1 MGLKATTVRM
11 SEDLW
16 ELLEEEAA
24 RQGVSAAHVVRDSVL
39 LRLGHLS
46 AARGDSDAQM
56 TIEQLA
62 RRSLQQPRHYE
73 SDNHT
78 TSLREPRRLAA
89 VRATGLV
96 DGPSDPGLD
105 TLARLCA
112 KLLDV
117 PIALISLIEA
127 DRQLFAASCGLPQP
141 WAGERQTRL
150 SHSFC
155 QHVVVSRQPFLVSD
169 AREHPLVRE
178 NLAIRDLGVIAY
190 AGIPL
195 TTPDDDVLG
204 SFCAIDNKPRI
215 WTKADLDILSDFAE
229 SAIAYIDQGAE
240 ALKARQP

>member
-1 MGLKATTVRM
+1 MGLKATTLRM

-16 ELLEEEAA
+16 DLLEQEAA

-62 RRSLQQPRHYE
+62 DRSLQERRRYE
-73 SDNHT
+73 GETHAR
-78 TSLREPRRLAA
+78 SLREPRRLAA

-96 DGPSDPGLD
+96 DGPPDPGLD

-117 PIALISLIEA
+117 PVALISLVES
-127 DRQLFAASCGLPQP
+127 DRQFFSASCGLPQP

-155 QHVVVSRQPFLVSD
+155 QHVVVSRQPFVVSD

-195 TTPDDDVLG
+195 TTPEDEVLG
-204 SFCAIDNKPRI
+204 SFCAIDNKPRT
-215 WTKADLDILSDFAE
+215 WTKADLETLGDFAQ
-229 SAIAYIDQGAE
+229 SAMAYIDQRPE
-240 ALKARQP
+240 ATTTRRP

>member
-16 ELLEEEAA
+16 ELLEGEAA
-24 RQGVSAAHVVRDSVL
+24 RQGVSAAHLVRDCVL

-62 RRSLQQPRHYE
+62 RRSLDERRHYDSE
-73 SDNHT
+73 AHT
-78 TSLREPRRLAA
+78 AYVREPRRLAA

-96 DGPSDPGLD
+96 DGPADAGLE

-117 PIALISLIEA
+117 PVALISLVEA
-127 DRQLFAASCGLPQP
+127 DRQFFAASCGLPQP

-155 QHVVVSRQPFLVSD
+155 QHVVVSQQPFVVTD
-169 AREHPLVRE
+169 AREHPLVRDS
-178 NLAIRDLGVIAY
+178 LAIRDLGVIAY

-195 TTPDDDVLG
+195 TTPDDEVLG
-204 SFCAIDNKPRI
+204 SFCAIDSKPRV
-215 WTKADLDILSDFAE
+215 WTKADLDVLRDFAQ
-229 SAIAYIDQGAE
+229 SAVAYIDRRTVAS
-240 ALKARQP
+240 KARER

>member
-46 AARGDSDAQM
+46 AARGDGDAQM

-62 RRSLQQPRHYE
+62 RRSLQEPRE
-73 SDNHT
+73 SETHA

-117 PIALISLIEA
+117 PVALISLVEA
-127 DRQLFAASCGLPQP
+127 DRQFFAASCGLPHP

-155 QHVVVSRQPFLVSD
+155 QHVVVSREPFVVSD
-169 AREHPLVRE
+169 ARENPLVRE

-195 TTPDDDVLG
+195 TAPDGEVLG
-204 SFCAIDNKPRI
+204 SFCAIDDKPRI
-215 WTKADLDILSDFAE
+215 WTKADLDVLSDFAE
-229 SAIAYIDQGAE
+229 SAIAYIDQGA
-240 ALKARQP
+240 AAFKARHP

>member
-16 ELLEEEAA
+16 ELLEEEAG

-46 AARGDSDAQM
+46 AARGDSGAQM

-62 RRSLQQPRHYE
+62 RRSLQEQRHY
-73 SDNHT
+73 DGDAHGT
-78 TSLREPRRLAA
+78 ALREPRRLDA

-96 DGPSDPGLD
+96 DGPPDPGLE

-117 PIALISLIEA
+117 PVALISLVDP
-127 DRQLFAASCGLPQP
+127 DRQFFAASCGLPEP
-141 WAGERQTRL
+141 WGGERQTRRAP
-150 SHSFC
+150 SFC
-155 QHVVVSRQPFLVSD
+155 QHVVSSRQPFVVSD
-169 AREHPLVRE
+169 AREHPLVRD

-195 TTPDDDVLG
+195 TTRDDDVLG
-204 SFCAIDNKPRI
+204 SFCAIDRKPRV
-215 WTKADLDILSDFAE
+215 WTKADLDVLRDFAQ
-229 SAIAYIDQGAE
+229 SAIAYIERA
-240 ALKARQP
+240 

>member
-1 MGLKATTVRM
+1 MALKATTLRM

-46 AARGDSDAQM
+46 AARGDSAAQM

-62 RRSLQQPRHYE
+62 ARSLQERHRYE
-73 SDNHT
+73 SQTHAAA
-78 TSLREPRRLAA
+78 LGEPHRLAA
-89 VRATGLV
+89 LRATGLV
-96 DGPSDPGLD
+96 DGPADPGLQ
-105 TLARLCA
+105 TLADLCA
-112 KLLDV
+112 KLLNV
-117 PIALISLIEA
+117 PIALISLVET
-127 DRQLFAASCGLPQP
+127 DRQFFSASCGLPQP
-141 WAGERQTRL
+141 WAGERQMRL

-155 QHVVVSRQPFLVSD
+155 QHVVVSRQPFVVSD

-195 TTPDDDVLG
+195 TTADDHVLG
-204 SFCAIDNKPRI
+204 TFCAIDNKPRT
-215 WTKADLDILSDFAE
+215 WTRTDLDTLSNFAQ
-229 SAIAYIDQGAE
+229 SAIAHIDQGNQTPQTP
-240 ALKARQP
+240 QP